1 MSFISAGLLVLINFS
16 TSFCQAGKVPVV
28 SLFSG
33 IGGLDLAISKL
44 GPQIPRKEPS
54 LCKV

>member
-16 TSFCQAGKVPVV
+16 TSFCQAGKVLVV

-44 GPQIPRKEPS
+44 GLQKPRKEPS